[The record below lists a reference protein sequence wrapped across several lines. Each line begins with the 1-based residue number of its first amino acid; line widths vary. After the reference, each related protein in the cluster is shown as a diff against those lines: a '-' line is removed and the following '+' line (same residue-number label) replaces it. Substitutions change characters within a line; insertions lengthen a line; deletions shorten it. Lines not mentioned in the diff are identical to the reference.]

1 MQTGTD
7 QGGQEQEPPSFMPSR
22 HRRPE
27 AAPSAPASP
36 ARRSGRQQ
44 ELPTFSPSSGTSTT
58 RTARRTSGSSRTTRR
73 PVAQAA
79 PSGNGWG
86 NGSNRSNRGMLSGAA
101 LTRRHPVRRFVAIL
115 LLVILLALVVLAG
128 CGWFWIN
135 AKLTHEQ
142 MLTDAPGSG
151 ATTWLLLGSDQR
163 DGSPGA
169 GQDTSIT
176 GFRTDTILVLTKPKQ
191 GAASLIS
198 VPRDSLVKQ
207 DGKYMKINAV
217 AYTSGYPS
225 LTSQIEDI
233 TGHKVDHVA
242 LIRFGGLSK
251 VVDAIGGIN
260 LCYDAD
266 VNDPQSG
273 MVWSKGCHQADGGMA
288 LAFTRMRYSDP
299 KGDFGRAER
308 QRQTIS
314 AITSKVLQPSILLNP
329 AAAGKVLSAGL
340 DSLIVD
346 ERTNAIDLVRMLLV
360 FRSASGG
367 KGITGSLYWTNPNY
381 YPNWRVGSTVL
392 LDQARNT
399 DLFEQLAQGSHA
411 PGTVGGI

>member
-1 MQTGTD
+1 
-7 QGGQEQEPPSFMPSR
+7 MPSR

-27 AAPSAPASP
+27 TAASAPAAS
-36 ARRSGRQQ
+36 ARHSSRQP
-44 ELPTFSPSSGTSTT
+44 EPPSFSPSSRGAQPAQVG
-58 RTARRTSGSSRTTRR
+58 RPRAARRTSGSSRTT
-73 PVAQAA
+73 PMPAAQAA

-86 NGSNRSNRGMLSGAA
+86 NGGNRGHRVNRGLRSGNA
-101 LTRRHPVRRFVAIL
+101 LVRRHPVRRFIGIL
-115 LLVILLALVVLAG
+115 LLVILMALVVLAG
-128 CGWFWIN
+128 GGWFWIN
-135 AKLTHEQ
+135 ARLNREQ

-176 GFRTDTILVLTKPKQ
+176 GFRTDTILVLTKPRH

-198 VPRDSLVKQ
+198 VPRDSLVKE
-207 DGKYMKINAV
+207 DGRYMKINAV
-217 AYTSGYPS
+217 AYTSGYRS

-251 VVDAIGGIN
+251 VVDAMGGVN

-266 VNDPQSG
+266 VNDPRSG

-299 KGDFGRAER
+299 KGDFGRHRKPVLDQPQLLPQQARRLHRSAGSGPQHRAVRPVGPR
-308 QRQTIS
+308 QSR
-314 AITSKVLQPSILLNP
+314 
-329 AAAGKVLSAGL
+329 AGHRRGHLTVPFGRRHPHSTTCQVRPGIQAPVLSCWKHDQGPFVSNCAP
-340 DSLIVD
+340 LI
-346 ERTNAIDLVRMLLV
+346 
-360 FRSASGG
+360 GG
-367 KGITGSLYWTNPNY
+367 GRPQAFDRGRGWQ
-381 YPNWRVGSTVL
+381 STL
-392 LDQARNT
+392 CQY
-399 DLFEQLAQGSHA
+399 G
-411 PGTVGGI
+411 

>member
-86 NGSNRSNRGMLSGAA
+86 NGSNRSSRGMLSGAA

-176 GFRTDTILVLTKPKQ
+176 GFRTDTILVLTKPRH

-198 VPRDSLVKQ
+198 VPRDSLVKE
-207 DGKYMKINAV
+207 DGRYMKINAV
-217 AYTSGYPS
+217 AYTSG
-225 LTSQIEDI
+225 L
-233 TGHKVDHVA
+233 
-242 LIRFGGLSK
+242 
-251 VVDAIGGIN
+251 
-260 LCYDAD
+260 
-266 VNDPQSG
+266 
-273 MVWSKGCHQADGGMA
+273 
-288 LAFTRMRYSDP
+288 
-299 KGDFGRAER
+299 
-308 QRQTIS
+308 
-314 AITSKVLQPSILLNP
+314 
-329 AAAGKVLSAGL
+329 
-340 DSLIVD
+340 SLIH
-346 ERTNAIDLVRMLLV
+346 I
-360 FRSASGG
+360 
-367 KGITGSLYWTNPNY
+367 
-381 YPNWRVGSTVL
+381 
-392 LDQARNT
+392 
-399 DLFEQLAQGSHA
+399 
-411 PGTVGGI
+411 

>member
-1 MQTGTD
+1 
-7 QGGQEQEPPSFMPSR
+7 
-22 HRRPE
+22 
-27 AAPSAPASP
+27 
-36 ARRSGRQQ
+36 
-44 ELPTFSPSSGTSTT
+44 
-58 RTARRTSGSSRTTRR
+58 
-73 PVAQAA
+73 
-79 PSGNGWG
+79 
-86 NGSNRSNRGMLSGAA
+86 MLSGAA

-273 MVWSKGCHQADGGMA
+273 MVWS
-288 LAFTRMRYSDP
+288 L
-299 KGDFGRAER
+299 
-308 QRQTIS
+308 
-314 AITSKVLQPSILLNP
+314 
-329 AAAGKVLSAGL
+329 
-340 DSLIVD
+340 SLIH
-346 ERTNAIDLVRMLLV
+346 I
-360 FRSASGG
+360 
-367 KGITGSLYWTNPNY
+367 
-381 YPNWRVGSTVL
+381 
-392 LDQARNT
+392 
-399 DLFEQLAQGSHA
+399 
-411 PGTVGGI
+411 

>member
-1 MQTGTD
+1 
-7 QGGQEQEPPSFMPSR
+7 MPSR

-36 ARRSGRQQ
+36 TRRSGRQQ
-44 ELPTFSPSSGTSTT
+44 EPPTFSPSSGAGTT
-58 RTARRTSGSSRTTRR
+58 RTARRTSGSSRTTRK

-86 NGSNRSNRGMLSGAA
+86 NGSNRGMRSGAA
-101 LTRRHPVRRFVAIL
+101 LTHKHPVRRFVAIL

-142 MLTDAPGSG
+142 MLTDTPGSG

-207 DGKYMKINAV
+207 DGKYMKVNAV

-346 ERTNAIDLVRMLLV
+346 ERTNAIDLVRMLLA
-360 FRSASGG
+360 FRSASGE

-399 DLFEQLAQGSHA
+399 DLFEQLVQGSHA